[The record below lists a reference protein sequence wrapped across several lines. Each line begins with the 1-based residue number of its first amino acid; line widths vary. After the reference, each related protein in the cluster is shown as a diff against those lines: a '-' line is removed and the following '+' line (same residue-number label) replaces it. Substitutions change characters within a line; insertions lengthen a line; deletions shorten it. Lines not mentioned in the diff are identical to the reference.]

1 MVVPPSTADA
11 ELVDDD
17 AVPLRCSGPEVLE
30 KTTALADEHQ
40 EPAPRV
46 MLLAV
51 LLEMVRQAVD
61 PLGEERDLDFGR
73 ACIALMSS
81 ELLD

>member
-1 MVVPPSTADA
+1 
-11 ELVDDD
+11 
-17 AVPLRCSGPEVLE
+17 
-30 KTTALADEHQ
+30 
-40 EPAPRV
+40 
-46 MLLAV
+46 
-51 LLEMVRQAVD
+51 MVRQAVD